1 MKKAFITVCL
11 AALALPSMADE
22 ESLVINMADGSA
34 QQTFALADM
43 GKLVF
48 NENGFTV
55 NAGIETASFN
65 YDAVKSIK
73 FAGLSTGIGTVTS
86 EENSLKPYYSNGC
99 LGIAG
104 WPQERKARAAVY
116 SIDGTT
122 VITVNN
128 WDGTPIPV
136 SGLTRGIYIFKV
148 DNNNLKFIK
157 Q

>member
-34 QQTFALADM
+34 QQTFALA
-43 GKLVF
+43 
-48 NENGFTV
+48 
-55 NAGIETASFN
+55 N

-116 SIDGTT
+116 GIDGTT